1 MKKMLNFIV
10 NAFSLSNSFLKSN
23 KLRSALS
30 VLGIAIGIFCIVAV
44 LTFAS
49 SMKRNVRANLETLGM
64 NVIFIEKWPWGFGG
78 GEYKWWDYL
87 NRPNPGLRD
96 YKLIQQRF
104 SPEIIRDIG
113 FESGTSGLTVK
124 YGKISTTKS
133 RVLGITANYA
143 QMNGLNLS
151 KGRMFK
157 EQEEK
162 SRKNLAII
170 GNDLAMELFRD
181 ENPIGKSLKIK
192 GLKTT
197 IIGVLEKQGSMMNR
211 QADKGILVP
220 ISYMRN
226 FSGIGSGRG
235 SSRIIV
241 RGFENRPPK
250 ELEAEVTRLM
260 RGIRMLKPTEKDN
273 FALNK
278 MTLFSS
284 QLDST
289 FVMLDV
295 VAWILGLFSLIVGM
309 FGIANIMF
317 VSVKERTP
325 IIGVQKALGA
335 KNRFILVQFLY
346 ESVVL
351 SLIGGLAGIILVW
364 ITSIAVS
371 NAADFPVYF
380 TINNFMTGI
389 SLSMM
394 TGILAGIIPA
404 IRASKLDPVE
414 AIRS

>member
-151 KGRMFK
+151 KGRMFN

-162 SRKNLAII
+162 SGKNLAVI
-170 GNDLAMELFRD
+170 GSDLAMELFSD

>member
-1 MKKMLNFIV
+1 MLKALNFII
-10 NAFSLSNSFLKSN
+10 NAFSLSNTFLKGN
-23 KLRSALS
+23 KIRSALS

-44 LTFAS
+44 LTFAG
-49 SMKRNVRANLETLGM
+49 SMKKNVKADLESLGT

-78 GEYKWWDYL
+78 GEYKWWDFL
-87 NRPNPGLRD
+87 NRPEASLRD
-96 YKLIQQRF
+96 YNLIQQRY
-104 SPEIIRDIG
+104 SNQIVRDIG
-113 FESGTSGLTVK
+113 FECGASGLTIK
-124 YGKISTTKS
+124 YGKKSTTKS
-133 RVLGITANYA
+133 RLMGITAHYA
-143 QMNGLNLS
+143 QMNGIAVS
-151 KGRMFK
+151 KGRMFN

-162 SRKNLAII
+162 SGKNLAVI
-170 GNDLAMELFRD
+170 GSDLALDLFGNED
-181 ENPIGKSLKIK
+181 PIGKSLKIK

-197 IIGVLEKQGSMMNR
+197 VIGVLEKQGSMMNK
-211 QADKGILVP
+211 QADKGIYVP

-226 FSGIGSGRG
+226 FTDISSGR
-235 SSRIIV
+235 SSSKIV
-241 RGFENRPPK
+241 MRGFENRPPE

-260 RGIRMLKPTEKDN
+260 RGIRMLKPTDKDN

-278 MTLFSS
+278 MTLFSN

-289 FVMLDV
+289 FAMLDV

-335 KNRFILVQFLY
+335 KNSFILIQFLY

-351 SLIGGLAGIILVW
+351 SLIGGMAGIIMVW
-364 ITSIAVS
+364 ITSIGISSAV
-371 NAADFPVYF
+371 DFPVHF
-380 TINNFMTGI
+380 TLNNFLTGI
-389 SLSMM
+389 TLSMI

-404 IRASKLDPVE
+404 IRAAKLNPVE

>member
-30 VLGIAIGIFCIVAV
+30 VLGIAIGIFCILAV

-113 FESGTSGLTVK
+113 FESVTSGLTVK

-151 KGRMFK
+151 KGRMFN

-162 SRKNLAII
+162 SGKNLAVI
-170 GNDLAMELFRD
+170 GSDLAMELFSD

>member
-151 KGRMFK
+151 KGRMFN

-162 SRKNLAII
+162 SGKNLAVI
-170 GNDLAMELFRD
+170 GSDLAMELFSD

-414 AIRS
+414 AIRR

>member
-1 MKKMLNFIV
+1 MLNFIV

-133 RVLGITANYA
+133 RVLGITVNYA

-151 KGRMFK
+151 KGRMFN

-162 SRKNLAII
+162 SGKNLAVI
-170 GNDLAMELFRD
+170 GSDLAMELFSD

>member
-113 FESGTSGLTVK
+113 FESVTSGLTVK

-151 KGRMFK
+151 KGRMFN

-162 SRKNLAII
+162 SGKNLAVI
-170 GNDLAMELFRD
+170 GSDLAMELFSD